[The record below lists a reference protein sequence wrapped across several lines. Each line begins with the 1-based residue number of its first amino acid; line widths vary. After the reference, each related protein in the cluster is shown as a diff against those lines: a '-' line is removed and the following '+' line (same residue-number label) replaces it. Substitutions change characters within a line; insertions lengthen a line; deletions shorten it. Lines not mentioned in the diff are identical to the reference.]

1 MAVISNGELLVE
13 GVPAQT
19 LEALRGRIWTKI
31 AATDSEREA
40 LEKSMQV
47 VSTHLVG
54 GQHELRIY
62 SESSPGEGFS
72 PVDAELEDVYF
83 LTLSRHQRN

>member
-1 MAVISNGELLVE
+1 MAMISNGELLIE
-13 GVPAQT
+13 GAPAQT
-19 LEALRGRIWTKI
+19 LDAIKGRIWTKI
-31 AATDSEREA
+31 VATDAEREA

-47 VSTHLVG
+47 VSTHLIG
-54 GQHELRIY
+54 GQHEVRVY
-62 SESSPGEGFS
+62 SESSPGSDFT